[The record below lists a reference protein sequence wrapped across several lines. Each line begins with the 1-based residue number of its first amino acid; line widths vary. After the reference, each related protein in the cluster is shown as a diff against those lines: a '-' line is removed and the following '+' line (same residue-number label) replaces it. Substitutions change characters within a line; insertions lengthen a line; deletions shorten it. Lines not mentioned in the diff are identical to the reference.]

1 MADTIRLSG
10 DYKYNSYKAQG
21 VTSTVI
27 DASDASWIV
36 SNSGSP
42 TNRYPVSVYD
52 GSDVSLLGGRINGTV
67 RLDNDWTKAY
77 VNSAAILVKGSDDVL
92 IRDWR
97 ISQAWDGI
105 RVVGDKND
113 GFTIDSV
120 WLSDIRDDAV
130 ENDAGLSGTISNSL
144 FDGVFMGISTGTP
157 NAANQGNVVTVD
169 DVMIRM
175 ETYLYKGMD
184 THGSPFKVYDNGPK
198 MKIYNSVFAIEEV
211 NHRSDN
217 ALERAWEKTID
228 ASGNYYL
235 NLSDEPL
242 PDDYPLPPKGFIVLQ
257 GKEASTL
264 WDAARSEQIAEIT
277 GGAAASVK
285 VPAAAA
291 GGEAVPVTFGLV
303 AAYVSGDVTLGSGGR
318 VTGWSDSSGRGN
330 DLTAAGNPM
339 LVADA
344 TPTGQ
349 DAIVFDGAG
358 DLLNRE
364 LHPEGSCPRAMQI
377 ARCSSW

>member
-1 MADTIRLSG
+1 M
-10 DYKYNSYKAQG
+10 
-21 VTSTVI
+21 
-27 DASDASWIV
+27 
-36 SNSGSP
+36 
-42 TNRYPVSVYD
+42 
-52 GSDVSLLGGRINGTV
+52 
-67 RLDNDWTKAY
+67 
-77 VNSAAILVKGSDDVL
+77 L
-92 IRDWR
+92 IQDWR

-120 WLSDIRDDAV
+120 WLSEIRDDAV
-130 ENDAGLSGTISNSL
+130 ENDTGLGGTISNSL

-242 PDDYPLPPKGFIVLQ
+242 PDDYPLPPKGFTVLQ
-257 GKEASTL
+257 GKEARAF

-277 GGAAASVK
+277 GGGTVAAAVR
-285 VPAAAA
+285 VRC
-291 GGEAVPVTFGLV
+291 GVRCYCDG
-303 AAYVSGDVTLGSGGR
+303 GSGR
-318 VTGWSDSSGRGN
+318 RRR
-330 DLTAAGNPM
+330 
-339 LVADA
+339 
-344 TPTGQ
+344 
-349 DAIVFDGAG
+349 AG
-358 DLLNRE
+358 DIRARRVLRE
-364 LHPEGSCPRAMQI
+364 RRRDARIGWQGHRLERQLRAGQRPDRGRQPD
-377 ARCSSW
+377 ACRRCDADRAGRHRF